1 MLEIQ
6 PSSPTQS
13 WTDLL
18 AYSQEMF
25 PDNALN
31 SHRTLSTCGINFDY
45 SNQKITDKT
54 LGLLLD
60 LADQCKVREKIH
72 ALMRGDR
79 VNFSENKPALHT
91 ALRAARATPLL
102 IDGQDIMPAIM
113 AARKKMQQMVE
124 KIRDH
129 KWLGFSGQ
137 PIRDIVNIGIG
148 GSDLAARLCLQA
160 LRELSSGELR
170 YHFITDADPKTF
182 DHTVK
187 QLQPETT
194 LFIVSSK
201 SFTTEETLYNAS
213 KALNWIGK
221 DHSKQHFI
229 AVTANTD
236 KAISWGVHH
245 ILPIWDWVGGR
256 YSLFSAINLITAIAV
271 GQDNFDQLLAGA
283 NSMDQHFNSAEF
295 SLNLPVM
302 LALIGVWN
310 HNCLKINNLLILT
323 YSQQLEHLVP
333 YIQQLE
339 MESNGKSM
347 DVHGNPIM
355 HTTSPIIWGGSG
367 NQAQH
372 SYYQLL
378 CQGTHKVCADFISL
392 DIFSGEM
399 INNMCLA
406 KIQTLSQGI
415 TDPNHPEHKINSNV
429 VLNHIRLQDC
439 SPFTLGALI
448 ALYEHKVFVQS
459 VIWNINPFDQP
470 GVESAKLHRR
480 TYGL

>member
-91 ALRAARATPLL
+91 ALRAACATPLL
-102 IDGQDIMPAIM
+102 IDGQDIMPAII

-187 QLQPETT
+187 RLQPETT
-194 LFIVSSK
+194 LFIVRQ
-201 SFTTEETLYNAS
+201 N
-213 KALNWIGK
+213 
-221 DHSKQHFI
+221 H
-229 AVTANTD
+229 
-236 KAISWGVHH
+236 
-245 ILPIWDWVGGR
+245 LP
-256 YSLFSAINLITAIAV
+256 LKKHCTMQAK
-271 GQDNFDQLLAGA
+271 
-283 NSMDQHFNSAEF
+283 H
-295 SLNLPVM
+295 
-302 LALIGVWN
+302 LIGLV
-310 HNCLKINNLLILT
+310 KIILNSILLQSQQIQIKQLVGACIIYYQYGIGLVVVIL
-323 YSQQLEHLVP
+323 YSQQL
-333 YIQQLE
+333 
-339 MESNGKSM
+339 
-347 DVHGNPIM
+347 
-355 HTTSPIIWGGSG
+355 T
-367 NQAQH
+367 
-372 SYYQLL
+372 
-378 CQGTHKVCADFISL
+378 
-392 DIFSGEM
+392 
-399 INNMCLA
+399 
-406 KIQTLSQGI
+406 
-415 TDPNHPEHKINSNV
+415 
-429 VLNHIRLQDC
+429 
-439 SPFTLGALI
+439 
-448 ALYEHKVFVQS
+448 
-459 VIWNINPFDQP
+459 
-470 GVESAKLHRR
+470 
-480 TYGL
+480 